1 MSIGTFHELNYF
13 DLESMEVAAHLQ
25 EAHRII
31 ERQQTE
37 ELRIQKQSKALNA
50 LNQNIDEAWAEVQ
63 RQQFALLSMLAEFR
77 LTDSLNASIRTVAP
91 IRFNA
96 LVQHLSVFS
105 KPPHLEW
112 VDLAVGEPKVLEMGN
127 WIKLMLLLTLD
138 SIFKIEVDEAKHY
151 LTRIQERLVE
161 WDVKERSGFLKLF
174 AQWLHMSN
182 TDEVNDKPAL
192 PSSLSELMKPSVRKE
207 IQATPD
213 GLQREKKSSS
223 ADNRTFVGNTDSS
236 KTAVILVDK
245 IDALD
250 SEKDDF
256 LVNKYKPL
264 TEPMEPVRVVQPAA
278 VIQTVLDEEFP
289 WMRRITS
296 VICADL
302 VDNQRYQLAPAL
314 VKPIVLVGPSG
325 LGKTHYL
332 QRLADLMAVPSLILS
347 VGGMADNMTL
357 KGSSRSW
364 SSARPSVISDFI
376 NQKQCP
382 NPVVILDEIEKAGT
396 GRNNGN
402 VYDTL
407 LQLLEI
413 RNAGVFYD
421 ECLLAS
427 IDLSRVTYLATA
439 NSTKEL
445 PLPIRDRVRVLR
457 VPEPTA
463 DHMLMVAYQL
473 WWAYWGARQ
482 IPVSEMPP
490 IDDRLLKK
498 FLKGKTSVRQV
509 KRVMDSV
516 ISNAKEKYPLMRLH

>member
-1 MSIGTFHELNYF
+1 MSIETFHELNYF
-13 DLESMEVAAHLQ
+13 DLESMEVEAHLQ
-25 EAHRII
+25 EARRII

-50 LNQNIDEAWAEVQ
+50 LNQNIDAVWNQVQ
-63 RQQFALLSMLAEFR
+63 RQQFALLSMLANR
-77 LTDSLNASIRTVAP
+77 RNASVQKVAP
-91 IRFNA
+91 ISFGE
-96 LVQHLSVFS
+96 LVQSLSVFS
-105 KPPHLEW
+105 KPPHREW
-112 VDLAVGEPKVLEMGN
+112 VDLVESEPKVLEMGY

-138 SIFKIEVDEAKHY
+138 SIFKFEVDEAKHY
-151 LTRIQERLVE
+151 LTRIQERLME
-161 WDVKERSGFLKLF
+161 WNVKERSGLMKLF
-174 AQWLHMSN
+174 AQWLHMPN
-182 TDEVNDKPAL
+182 TDEVTDKLSL
-192 PSSLSELMKPSVRKE
+192 PSSLGELMSPSIRKE
-207 IQATPD
+207 IQATLD
-213 GLQREKKSSS
+213 SLQHEKNPSS
-223 ADNRTFVGNTDSS
+223 ADNSTFIGNSDSS

-256 LVNKYKPL
+256 LVKKYKPL
-264 TEPMEPVRVVQPAA
+264 TEPMEPVRVVQPAD

-421 ECLLAS
+421 ECLLEN

-473 WWAYWGARQ
+473 WWSYWSARQ

-490 IDDRLLKK
+490 IDDRFLNTL
-498 FLKGKTSVRQV
+498 LKGKTSVRQV
-509 KRVMDSV
+509 KLVMDS
-516 ISNAKEKYPLMRLH
+516 IIRNSKDKCPLMRLH